1 MGSVSSERVLI
12 NTTFSLD
19 TYTFNL
25 FDVQRNEKET
35 SPICK
40 LLIELFMNIESTIES
55 LKHDTVEL
63 FLSCIVNEEICYDN
77 IDCSPL
83 MDAQDVKSNLFKSIV
98 ENNSNPRRIFKLVG
112 LILIMTYSS
121 NRKYFESKGITSDDI
136 LLADFIDNVISDLR
150 IQRFLNQHYI
160 VLINR

>member
-1 MGSVSSERVLI
+1 
-12 NTTFSLD
+12 
-19 TYTFNL
+19 
-25 FDVQRNEKET
+25 
-35 SPICK
+35 
-40 LLIELFMNIESTIES
+40 
-55 LKHDTVEL
+55 
-63 FLSCIVNEEICYDN
+63 
-77 IDCSPL
+77 

-136 LLADFIDNVISDLR
+136 LLAEFIDNVMSDLR